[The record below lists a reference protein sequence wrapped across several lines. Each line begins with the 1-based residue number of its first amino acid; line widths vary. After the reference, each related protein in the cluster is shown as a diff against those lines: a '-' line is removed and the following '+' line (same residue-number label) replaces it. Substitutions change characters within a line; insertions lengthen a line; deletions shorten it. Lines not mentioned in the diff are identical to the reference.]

1 MVFQQCIS
9 SAFILSIKSHQEIY
23 SFHFL
28 FWLQLCCIYIYIYIY
43 ISEHLILNWNTDSK
57 VYLHRD
63 APLSQ
68 FPTPLTSKCVLWII
82 LEGKVMDP
90 YCVHHFPKVLQWDD
104 SHGPFTTLAMI
115 VLGYRTCIA
124 KFKLQKRIHSEV
136 IMRART
142 KRQSSESMAY
152 VRGIHR

>member
-1 MVFQQCIS
+1 M
-9 SAFILSIKSHQEIY
+9 LSGIPAMYFVSICSVNKFPPRNIQLP
-23 SFHFL
+23 FPFL
-28 FWLQLCCIYIYIYIY
+28 VAIVLYIYIRTFN
-43 ISEHLILNWNTDSK
+43 LNWNTDSS

-82 LEGKVMDP
+82 REGKVMDP
-90 YCVHHFPKVLQWDD
+90 YCVHHFPKALQWDD

-136 IMRART
+136 TVRART
-142 KRQSSESMAY
+142 KHQSSESVAY